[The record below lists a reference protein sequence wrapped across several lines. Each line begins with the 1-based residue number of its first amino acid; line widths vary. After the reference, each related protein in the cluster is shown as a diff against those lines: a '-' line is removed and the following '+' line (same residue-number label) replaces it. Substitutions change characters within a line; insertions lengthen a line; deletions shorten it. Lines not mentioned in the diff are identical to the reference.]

1 MNSIFSDRKRGSVLM
16 VTVILSAIMAVV
28 IGSFVRL
35 AHHENRQANLAFYA
49 NNSLNLAEGGVEQAL
64 HALNYE
70 DWGNWTQSGGVA
82 LMDPIELDL
91 GHNQTGII
99 QVKIR
104 NYENEPIVIAEGRT
118 VLPNR
123 PSVTKQV
130 EVHLSR
136 RSLFANG
143 ITSRRGARFSGGNA
157 HVDSYSSS
165 LGPPSSVNRND
176 NGSVASVSVETD
188 AVDLSNSTIYGYVA
202 TGGSMPTVGPNGR
215 IYGEDTPSGVDIDPT
230 RIALDFASDFP
241 EVEAPTAYH
250 EWIPNINST
259 TFLGDA
265 TTDPDTPKVYRVG
278 NIDLSGHA
286 SLQIVGPVVLHV
298 TGNVHVRGNAFI
310 QVASTGKAEFYID
323 NDFDIGGNGIVNAT
337 TTPANLLIYGTS
349 PFEQNISLHGNA
361 TLQAAVYAPNANIS
375 MEGGGGSGTMAG
387 AIVGNRVNITGNY
400 RFHYDED
407 LAEFGPDRDY
417 RMDHWREIHVV
428 ADRVEF

>member
-1 MNSIFSDRKRGSVLM
+1 MNSIFSDKQRGSVLM

-28 IGSFVRL
+28 IVSFVRL

-64 HALNYE
+64 YALNYE

-104 NYENEPIVIAEGRT
+104 SYDSEPVVIAEGRT

-123 PSVTKQV
+123 PAVTKQV

-165 LGPPSSVNRND
+165 LGPPSSTNRND

-215 IYGEDTPSGVDIDPT
+215 VYGEDTPSGMQIDPN

-241 EVEAPTAYH
+241 AVEAPTDYS
-250 EWIPNINST
+250 EYWPNITGT
-259 TFLGDA
+259 TFLGTA
-265 TTDPDTPKVYRVG
+265 GAETPTVYEVG
-278 NIDLSGHA
+278 NINLSGHE
-286 SLQIVGPVVLHV
+286 SLQIVGPVILHV
-298 TGNVHVRGNAFI
+298 TGDVSVRGNAFI
-310 QVASTGKAEFYID
+310 QVASTGNAEFYVD
-323 NDFDIGGNGIVNAT
+323 NNFDIGGNGVVNAT
-337 TTPANLLIYGTS
+337 ETPASLLIYGTS
-349 PFEQNISLHGNA
+349 QYEQEIMLHGNA
-361 TLQAAVYAPNANIS
+361 ALQAAVYAPNANIS
-375 MEGGGGSGTMAG
+375 MSGGGESGSMAG